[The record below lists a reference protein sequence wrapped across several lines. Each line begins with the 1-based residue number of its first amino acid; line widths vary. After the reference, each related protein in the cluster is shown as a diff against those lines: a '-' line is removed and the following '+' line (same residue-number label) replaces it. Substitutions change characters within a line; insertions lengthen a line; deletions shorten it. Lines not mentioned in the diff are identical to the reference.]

1 MSCENEVVDLS
12 DPGGRVTRRY
22 GTLIPHFD
30 NISMETTYLGP
41 EEDTTVPRGVSS
53 NGIYPFHYFYKLLQR
68 FLIRIQQIAKGT
80 GEEFS
85 TDQRRDPLA
94 HGINSMAR
102 LICISFCVLFLI
114 HSAGTQTAHRFF
126 A

>member
-1 MSCENEVVDLS
+1 MDLS

-30 NISMETTYLGP
+30 NISMETTTTYLGP

-53 NGIYPFHYFYKLLQR
+53 NGIYPFLYFYKLLQR
-68 FLIRIQQIAKGT
+68 FLISIQQIAKGT
-80 GEEFS
+80 GDEFS
-85 TDQRRDPLA
+85 ADQRRDPLA

>member
-1 MSCENEVVDLS
+1 M
-12 DPGGRVTRRY
+12 
-22 GTLIPHFD
+22 
-30 NISMETTYLGP
+30 
-41 EEDTTVPRGVSS
+41 PRGVSS
-53 NGIYPFHYFYKLLQR
+53 NGIYPFLYFYKLLQR

-102 LICISFCVLFLI
+102 LICILSACYFLFILLELRLHIGFSPNLFVFSPRISSFF
-114 HSAGTQTAHRFF
+114 
-126 A
+126 